1 MLAKVYSLKGERNI
15 DEVLK
20 KGKRVQ
26 SDNFGAFYLD
36 KKNEDLPKF
45 AFIISKK
52 ISKLAVHRNR
62 VKRAMSE
69 SVRQNINIANKGYNF
84 VFLAKK
90 TIVNRST
97 EEIMGEVR
105 KFLKRI

>member
-1 MLAKVYSLKGERNI
+1 MLAQVYSLKGKKNI

-20 KGKRVQ
+20 KGKKNQ
-26 SDNFGAFYLD
+26 SDSFGVFFLD
-36 KKNEDLPKF
+36 KKNNKLPKF

-52 ISKLAVHRNR
+52 ISKLAVNRNR

-69 SVRQNINIANKGYNF
+69 SVRHNVKIVPSGYEF

-90 TIVNRST
+90 SIVKRST
-97 EEIMGEVR
+97 EEIMEEVR
-105 KFLKRI
+105 KFLKNI